1 MEYRFVEKAPFKV
14 VGVMETA
21 QTNERG
27 VFIPNDNQ
35 STKEEFRQ
43 SFEQLLNTR
52 VNNMLHV
59 AVNKTERSVDSYI
72 GIETTAIC
80 PPSLVELEIPK
91 QTWAVFE
98 IASLSPHVINKTW
111 YDLFMYWFPV
121 HGYELANNIEFF
133 HEMKECNRYELWIPV
148 IKSKSY

>member
-1 MEYRFVEKAPFKV
+1 
-14 VGVMETA
+14 METV

-27 VFIPNDNQ
+27 VFIPNNNQ
-35 STKEEFRQ
+35 STTKEQLRQ
-43 SFEQLLNTR
+43 SFERLLNTR
-52 VNNMLHV
+52 VNNMLYV

-80 PPSLVELEIPK
+80 PPSLMELEIPK

-98 IASLSPHVINKTW
+98 IGSLSPHVINKTW
-111 YDLFMYWFPV
+111 YDLFMDWFPA
-121 HGYELANNIEFF
+121 HGYELAENVEFF
-133 HEMKECNRYELWIPV
+133 REMKERNRYELWIPV